1 MLGELIA
8 ITVLW
13 AVLGGFIA
21 MINHYNRENKKE
33 E

>member
-21 MINHYNRENKKE
+21 TINHYNRKNKKE